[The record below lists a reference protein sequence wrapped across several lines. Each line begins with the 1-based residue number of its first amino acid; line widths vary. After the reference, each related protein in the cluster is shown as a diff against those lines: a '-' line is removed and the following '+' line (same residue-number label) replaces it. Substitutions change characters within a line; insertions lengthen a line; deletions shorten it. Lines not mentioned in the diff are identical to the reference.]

1 MRLKYD
7 FAAMEMEGKTVA
19 VAVGDDANKFHGM
32 LRLNDT
38 AAYIFQMLHDDVSL
52 DMIVDEMKK
61 EYDVPETELRRY
73 VQEYIK
79 SLADARLLEEGR

>member
-7 FAAMEMEGKTVA
+7 FAAMEMDGKTVA

-38 AAYIFQMLHDDVSL
+38 AASIFQMLHKDVSL
-52 DMIVDEMKK
+52 ETIVNEMKK
-61 EYDVPETELRRY
+61 EYDVPEAELRAY
-73 VQEYIK
+73 VQEYIE
-79 SLADARLLEEGR
+79 SLADAGLLEKGR

>member
-7 FAAMEMEGKTVA
+7 FATMEMDGKTVA

-38 AAYIFQMLHDDVSL
+38 AASIFQLLYTDVSFET
-52 DMIVDEMKK
+52 IVDTMKN
-61 EYDVPETELRRY
+61 EYDVPEEELRRY
-73 VQEYIK
+73 VQEYIQ
-79 SLADARLLEEGR
+79 SLADVGLLEEGR